1 MKLGF
6 LKSQEE
12 KIKEWT
18 DEKLKEETQK
28 ARKELETLTKSLDSN
43 KSTSFFAFGSAG
55 EGYKEGLKL
64 RKNQAEKKLKLY
76 EEELK
81 RREQKPI

>member
-12 KIKEWT
+12 KIKEWA

-28 ARKELETLTKSLDSN
+28 ARKELETLIKSVDSN
-43 KSTSFFAFGSAG
+43 KSTSILSFLALVLL
-55 EGYKEGLKL
+55 E
-64 RKNQAEKKLKLY
+64 QVI
-76 EEELK
+76 K
-81 RREQKPI
+81 RV